1 MRIYLSNLCNSQV
14 RIAVGRGS
22 LEGLREINED
32 AFLLYSKR
40 IDPGVVTDKIPRIS
54 GLMSIDDGEP
64 AKDIEYVINILK
76 RIHRETSPDLEWI
89 IAMGGGTIMDIGGF
103 IASIYRRGVKLANIP
118 TTLLGMVDASM
129 GGKNGVNLDGVKN
142 VIGTF
147 YQPRLVI
154 SDTIF
159 LRTLPREEISNG
171 SAEIIKYCMTLDRDL
186 CYILEKSFEKIFSLD
201 DDALEEIIYRS
212 AVNKMKVVETDERD
226 DRGIRIV
233 LNYGHTIGHA
243 IEAGSG
249 FRINHGRAIS
259 LGMICE
265 AKLAEELG
273 FIGSNV
279 ISYLERLL
287 RLYNLPT
294 SREELGARVDL
305 AKAVEA
311 LRRDKKRRRGLIKI
325 PVLKEIG
332 AWEKMDLEM
341 EVLEG
346 CLKKCVG

>member
-22 LEGLREINED
+22 LEELREIDGD
-32 AFLLYSKR
+32 AILLYSRR
-40 IDPGVVTDKIPRIS
+40 IDPGVVIDKIPRIS
-54 GLMSIDDGEP
+54 GLISIDDGES
-64 AKDIEYVINILK
+64 AKDIEYVINIMR

-89 IAMGGGTIMDIGGF
+89 IALGGGTVMDIGGF

-118 TTLLGMVDASM
+118 TTLLGMVDASL

-159 LRTLPREEISNG
+159 LKTLPREEISNG

-212 AVNKMKVVETDERD
+212 AVNKMRIVEADERD

-249 FRINHGRAIS
+249 FRISHGRAIS

-287 RLYNLPT
+287 RLYSLPT
-294 SREELGARVDL
+294 SRGELGAKVDL
-305 AKAVEA
+305 EKAVEA
-311 LRRDKKRRRGLIKI
+311 LRRDKKRHRGLIRI
-325 PVLKEIG
+325 PVLKELG
-332 AWEKMDLEM
+332 AWERLDLDLG
-341 EVLEG
+341 VLEG